1 MAEIPTVPTVP
12 FFFRIYSPDN
22 QGIVYRAD
30 RQLDPETYMCTGSRQ
45 IGVSGNKKIWVMGG
59 YADAMPLAAMYQII
73 DKRIT
78 PLTKEQSSTIDIG
91 QEYKMPLY
99 TDGFGFWF
107 NDRNESNSRER
118 ARSSSRPRLN
128 PKNKS
133 QSKSKSKSP
142 NTKGKKSGK
151 KSGKSKKTTNA

>member
-1 MAEIPTVPTVP
+1 MAEIPRVPTVP

-78 PLTKEQSSTIDIG
+78 PLTKEQASMLVDSHG
-91 QEYKMPLY
+91 LGEENKRMPLY

-107 NDRNESNSRER
+107 NDRNEPNSRVR
-118 ARSSSRPRLN
+118 ARSGSRPR
-128 PKNKS
+128 NKS
-133 QSKSKSKSP
+133 QSKSKSP

-151 KSGKSKKTTNA
+151 SKTGKSKKL

>member
-1 MAEIPTVPTVP
+1 MAEIPTVPKVP

-78 PLTKEQSSTIDIG
+78 PLTKEQASTIDIG
-91 QEYKMPLY
+91 QEYKIPLY

-107 NDRNESNSRER
+107 NNINESNSR
-118 ARSSSRPRLN
+118 ARSSSRPR
-128 PKNKS
+128 NKS

-151 KSGKSKKTTNA
+151 SKTGKFKKTTNA